1 MPYKNSVLL
10 GTLGGYHDRFHEH
23 QPAKSLEDRLKTAE
37 GIPGADGVEPV
48 YPQDLG
54 HDGERVELVKN
65 CDLPVSA
72 INVNIKGEPEFRYG
86 ALTHPDAAVRR
97 KAVDYLKTAMDMAP
111 DLGTDMVSV
120 CPLIDGWDH
129 AFEVDYVHQWTWL
142 KEGLEDAAGHR
153 NDVRVS
159 IEYKPFEV
167 RNHIV
172 LPSMARTLLL
182 CEQIGLPNLGA
193 TMDVGHAISGGET
206 PAAELCLAQQ
216 SGRLFYVH
224 FNDNDRRWDWDTL
237 PGSVNLWETL
247 ETLYWVRRL
256 GWDGWFAY
264 DVFTRKGDAAQGV
277 QATFEIM
284 ESLDRLIDKIGMDAL
299 QGMIEGRDPAPT
311 YATLIRNLL

>member
-1 MPYKNSVLL
+1 MAYKNSVLL
-10 GTLGGYHDRFHEH
+10 GTLGGYHDRFHQH

-37 GIPGADGVEPV
+37 RIPRAHGVEPV

-54 HDGERVELVKN
+54 HDGERIDLVKN
-65 CDLPVSA
+65 CNLPVSA
-72 INVNIKGEPEFRYG
+72 VNVNIKGESEFRYG
-86 ALTHPDAAVRR
+86 ALTHPDSAVRR
-97 KAVDYLKTAMDMAP
+97 KAVDYIKTAMDMAP
-111 DLGTDMVSV
+111 ELGTAMVSV

-129 AFEVDYVHQWTWL
+129 AFEVDYVKQWTWL
-142 KEGLEDAAGHR
+142 TEGLEDAAGHR

-172 LPSMARTLLL
+172 LPSMGRTLLL

-193 TMDVGHAISGGET
+193 TMDVGHAINGGET
-206 PAAELCLAQQ
+206 PAAELCLAHQA
-216 SGRLFYVH
+216 GRLFYVH

-264 DVFTRKGDAAQGV
+264 DVFTRKGDAAEGV
-277 QATFEIM
+277 EATFEIM
-284 ESLDRLIDKIGMDAL
+284 ESLDNLIDKIGMEEL
-299 QGMIEGRDPAPT
+299 QAMIEGRDPAPT
-311 YATLIRNLL
+311 YSTLIKRLL

>member
-10 GTLGGYHDRFHEH
+10 GTLGGYQDRFHQH

-37 GIPGADGVEPV
+37 RIPGAHGVEPV

-54 HDGERVELVKN
+54 HNGERNDLVKN

-72 INVNIKGEPEFRYG
+72 INVNIKGESEFRYG
-86 ALTHPDAAVRR
+86 ALTHPDTAVRR
-97 KAVDYLKTAMDMAP
+97 KAVDYIKSAMDMAP

-129 AFEVDYVHQWTWL
+129 AFEVDYVKQWAWVT
-142 KEGLEDAAGHR
+142 EGLADAAGHR
-153 NDVRVS
+153 SDVRVS

-167 RNHIV
+167 RNHII

-206 PAAELCLAQQ
+206 PAAELCLAHQ

-256 GWDGWFAY
+256 AWDGWFAY
-264 DVFTRKGDAAQGV
+264 DVFTRKGDAAEGIE
-277 QATFEIM
+277 ATFEIM
-284 ESLDRLIDKIGMDAL
+284 ESLDNLIDKIGMDELRA
-299 QGMIEGRDPAPT
+299 MIDGRDPAPT
-311 YATLIRNLL
+311 YTALIKNLL